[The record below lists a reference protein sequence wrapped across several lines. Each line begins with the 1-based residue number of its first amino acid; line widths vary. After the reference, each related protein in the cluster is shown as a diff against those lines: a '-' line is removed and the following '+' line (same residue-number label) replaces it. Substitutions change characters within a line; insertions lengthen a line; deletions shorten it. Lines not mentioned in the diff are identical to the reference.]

1 MNPFFALSRTVLL
14 RMSRAAALGRFVQRT
29 TWGHRAV
36 RRFVAGDTIP
46 VAVEVALDLK
56 RRGFTVTLD
65 RLGEASSGAAADAY
79 AADASA
85 LLTAQAA
92 AGLEPNVSVKLTAIG
107 LGEGSAR
114 AAERLDR
121 ILATAQGV
129 NGFVRVDAEYPN
141 SLDQMHEIVAAARA
155 AGRPVGAVVQA
166 NMQRSGADVERL
178 IAAGIPVRLVK
189 GAYDPGAE
197 GVGDM
202 EAVNAAYLSL
212 AERLLASPLPLAFG
226 THDDRIISKLGAGAQ
241 VRGEIQLLYGVRSEL
256 AERLVANGW
265 RVRIY
270 TPYGP
275 DWWPYSL
282 RRMAERPA
290 NLRFVLRSLVGR

>member
-1 MNPFFALSRTVLL
+1 MNLFTSVSRPVLL
-14 RMSRAAALGRFVQRT
+14 RLSRAAGLGALVQRT
-29 TWGHRAV
+29 AWGRRSV

-65 RLGEASSGAAADAY
+65 RLGEASSGASADAY
-79 AADASA
+79 AADASS

-107 LGEGSAR
+107 LAEGNAV
-114 AAERLDR
+114 AAARLDR
-121 ILATAQGV
+121 ILETAQGV

-166 NMQRSGADVERL
+166 NMQRSAADLERL
-178 IAAGIPVRLVK
+178 ITAGIPVRLVK

-202 EAVNAAYLSL
+202 EAVNAAYLAL
-212 AERLLASPLPLAFG
+212 AERLIATNLPIAFG
-226 THDDRIISKLGAGAQ
+226 THDDRIISKLGAAAQ
-241 VRGEIQLLYGVRSEL
+241 TRGEVQLLYGVRSDL

>member
-1 MNPFFALSRTVLL
+1 VNPFFALSRTVLL
-14 RMSRAAALGRFVQRT
+14 RMSRAAALGRLVQRT

-46 VAVEVALDLK
+46 IAVEVALDLK

-65 RLGEASSGAAADAY
+65 RLGEASSGASADAY
-79 AADASA
+79 AADASE

-92 AGLEPNVSVKLTAIG
+92 VGLEPNVSVKLTAIG
-107 LGEGSAR
+107 LGEGNAV
-114 AAERLDR
+114 AAARLDR
-121 ILATAQGV
+121 ILATAQSV

-166 NMQRSGADVERL
+166 NMQRSASDVERL
-178 IAAGIPVRLVK
+178 ITAGIPVRLVK

-202 EAVNAAYLSL
+202 EAVNAAYLAL
-212 AERLLASPLPLAFG
+212 AERLIATNLPIAFG
-226 THDDRIISKLGAGAQ
+226 THDDRIISKLGAAAQ
-241 VRGEIQLLYGVRSEL
+241 ARGEIQLLYGVRSDL

-290 NLRFVLRSLVGR
+290 NLRFVLRSLIGR

>member
-1 MNPFFALSRTVLL
+1 MNLFTSVSRPVLL
-14 RMSRAAALGRFVQRT
+14 RMSRAAALGRLVQRT
-29 TWGHRAV
+29 AWGRRSV

-46 VAVEVALDLK
+46 SAVEVALDLK

-65 RLGEASSGAAADAY
+65 RLGEASTGASADSY

-107 LGEGSAR
+107 LSEGNAV
-114 AAERLDR
+114 AAARLDR
-121 ILATAQGV
+121 ILATAQAV
-129 NGFVRVDAEYPN
+129 HGFVRVDAEYPN
-141 SLDQMHEIVAAARA
+141 SLDQLHDIVCAARA
-155 AGRPVGAVVQA
+155 AGRPVGTVLQA
-166 NMQRSGADVERL
+166 NMQRSGADLERL
-178 IAAGIPVRLVK
+178 ITAGIPVRLVK

-202 EAVNAAYLSL
+202 GAVDAAYLVL
-212 AERLLASPLPLAFG
+212 AGRLIESNVPLAFG
-226 THDDRIISKLGAGAQ
+226 THDDRIIAKLGESAKA
-241 VRGEIQLLYGVRSEL
+241 RGEVQLLYGVRSEL
-256 AERLVANGW
+256 AEQLRAAGW